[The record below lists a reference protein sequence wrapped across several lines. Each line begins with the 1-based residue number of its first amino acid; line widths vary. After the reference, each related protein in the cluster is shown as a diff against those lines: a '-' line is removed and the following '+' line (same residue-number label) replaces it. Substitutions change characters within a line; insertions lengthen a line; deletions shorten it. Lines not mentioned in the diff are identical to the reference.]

1 MPRVEQVQQKALE
14 EFREKNRNAAKRKKN
29 KGASQLG
36 ESAITFVCLFFLLSL
51 LFLQVAKK
59 MTPKIDT
66 SVGNNVEVAETT
78 EPKGTIDDRLK
89 LIQFNDAMAS
99 AELQK
104 QKENEMFNEALEEKV
119 VIPQEKETAEGTEE
133 TGENPDLSDKVQ
145 DIISKNIAE
154 VQTLNPQQEQEE
166 TEPAAAKQPKA
177 APVPESNVSNAQQMA
192 EALTQTRKKEELD
205 KKISAIKEADINI
218 PTSANYKVLVGRYQ
232 TAEQA
237 QLAKSIIRETEL
249 GQNAFVKRVN
259 NSYTV
264 QIGSYSTAEQ
274 ASAVANQLTTGSF
287 PARVYY
293 EKPVKPSAQDG
304 KTIF

>member
-119 VIPQEKETAEGTEE
+119 VIPQEKK
-133 TGENPDLSDKVQ
+133 PRR
-145 DIISKNIAE
+145 
-154 VQTLNPQQEQEE
+154 EQKK
-166 TEPAAAKQPKA
+166 PA
-177 APVPESNVSNAQQMA
+177 
-192 EALTQTRKKEELD
+192 
-205 KKISAIKEADINI
+205 KILI
-218 PTSANYKVLVGRYQ
+218 
-232 TAEQA
+232 
-237 QLAKSIIRETEL
+237 
-249 GQNAFVKRVN
+249 
-259 NSYTV
+259 
-264 QIGSYSTAEQ
+264 
-274 ASAVANQLTTGSF
+274 
-287 PARVYY
+287 
-293 EKPVKPSAQDG
+293 
-304 KTIF
+304 

>member
-66 SVGNNVEVAETT
+66 SVGNNAEVAETT

-99 AELQK
+99 AEIKK

-119 VIPQEKETAEGTEE
+119 VIPQEKETAEPDE
-133 TGENPDLSDKVQ
+133 TGENPDLNEKVQ
-145 DIISKNIAE
+145 DIISQNIAE
-154 VQTLNPQQEQEE
+154 VQTLNRQEQQEE

-177 APVPESNVSNAQQMA
+177 APVPEANTSNAQQMA
-192 EALTQTRKKEELD
+192 EALAQTRKKEELD

-249 GQNAFVKRVN
+249 GQNAFVKRIN
-259 NSYTV
+259 NTYTV

-293 EKPVKPSAQDG
+293 EKPVKPSQKDG

>member
-14 EFREKNRNAAKRKKN
+14 EFRERNRNAAKRKKTQ
-29 KGASQLG
+29 GARQLG
-36 ESAITFVCLFFLLSL
+36 ESVVTFVCLFFLLSL

-66 SVGNNVEVAETT
+66 SVGNNAEVVETT
-78 EPKGTIDDRLK
+78 ETKATIDDRLK

-99 AELQK
+99 EELKK
-104 QKENEMFNEALEEKV
+104 QKESEIFNEDLDEKIVLPHEKKANNEETSEETTDLNEKV
-119 VIPQEKETAEGTEE
+119 Q
-133 TGENPDLSDKVQ
+133 N
-145 DIISKNIAE
+145 IISRNLTE
-154 VQTLNPQQEQEE
+154 VQTLEEQD
-166 TEPAAAKQPKA
+166 TAADDQPKVQQPKP
-177 APVPESNVSNAQQMA
+177 APVPALVEPQTLKPAVSQVK
-192 EALTQTRKKEELD
+192 TKEELD
-205 KKISAIKEADINI
+205 KRISAIKAADINL
-218 PTSANYKVLVGRYQ
+218 PKTTNYKVLVGKYQ

-249 GQNAFVKRVN
+249 GQNAFVKRIDN
-259 NSYTV
+259 IYTI

-274 ASAVANQLTTGSF
+274 ASAVANKLTTGSF

-293 EKPVKPSAQDG
+293 EKPVQSAPEEG